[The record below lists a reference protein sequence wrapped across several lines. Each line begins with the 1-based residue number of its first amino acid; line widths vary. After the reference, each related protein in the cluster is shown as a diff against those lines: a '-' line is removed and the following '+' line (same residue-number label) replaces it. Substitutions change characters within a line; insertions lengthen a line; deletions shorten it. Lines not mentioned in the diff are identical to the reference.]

1 MHSKMGP
8 IFKTC
13 RATLSQLAE
22 FALQNMW
29 CTALKIMTCTHPA
42 WLIVFLQVSRTMT
55 WFFHGLDGTK
65 ARFTTYFGMNRYD
78 SEMVIPDQ
86 LHHKTCV
93 LQYGPSGSNAARRC
107 DVHPHLWLARSDSMS
122 HRSCFFRW
130 ATHLYGLICGW
141 FVVDLYHFQIFSVF
155 NHPFWWV
162 KNFDPYHGTH
172 VSLSGKWPLKIIG
185 GPATKQATPN

>member
-1 MHSKMGP
+1 MPRHTFSTGWICSPEHVMHS
-8 IFKTC
+8 IENNDLHT
-13 RATLSQLAE
+13 SSLANRV
-22 FALQNMW
+22 FASEPNHDTVFARTWWHKGRIHNVLW
-29 CTALKIMTCTHPA
+29 YESL
-42 WLIVFLQVSRTMT
+42 WLR
-55 WFFHGLDGTK
+55 
-65 ARFTTYFGMNRYD
+65 
-78 SEMVIPDQ
+78 MVIPDQ

-93 LQYGPSGSNAARRC
+93 LQHGPSGSNAARRC

-141 FVVDLYHFQIFSVF
+141 FVVDLYHFQYSKYSTILVGEE
-155 NHPFWWV
+155 FW
-162 KNFDPYHGTH
+162 PITH